1 MGLYDAKSED
11 DFDQKLSLLRD
22 KWEKLAP
29 GFHKWFQRFQSADFK
44 QSMISSVREASQL
57 IDERN
62 GQVEDYTT
70 NDNESENFGVKQ
82 WTGFEKSSWPDFID
96 KLR

>member
-1 MGLYDAKSED
+1 MGLYDARSED
-11 DFDQKLSLLRD
+11 DFHQKLSLLRD
-22 KWEKLAP
+22 KWEKLVP

-62 GQVEDYTT
+62 GQHR
-70 NDNESENFGVKQ
+70 VKQ
-82 WTGFEKSSWPDFID
+82 GVSA
-96 KLR
+96 LRKVNGNIIVQVSVTFPQDG

>member
-29 GFHKWFQRFQSADFK
+29 GFYKWFQRFQSVDFK

-62 GQVEDYTT
+62 QQVEDYTT
-70 NDNESENFGVKQ
+70 NDNDSENFGEAVD
-82 WTGFEKSSWPDFID
+82 WI
-96 KLR
+96 

>member
-11 DFDQKLSLLRD
+11 DFDQKLYLLRD

-29 GFHKWFQRFQSADFK
+29 GFHKWFQRFQSADIK
-44 QSMISSVREASQL
+44 QSMISFVREASQL
-57 IDERN
+57 IDNCN

-70 NDNESENFGVKQ
+70 NDNKSKNFGVKQ